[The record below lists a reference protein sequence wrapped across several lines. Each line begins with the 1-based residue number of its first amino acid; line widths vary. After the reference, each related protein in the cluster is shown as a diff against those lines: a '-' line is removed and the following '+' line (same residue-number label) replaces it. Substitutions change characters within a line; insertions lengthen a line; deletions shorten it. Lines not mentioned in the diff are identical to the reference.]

1 MITLWTYQGVYGV
14 FSEIQLTEPNKSCE
28 LHNRHGKLFYKK
40 KGVMR
45 CVFVCNSE
53 MFWIVRRRLKKK
65 RVVLLRAEAH
75 WQNYVFCRKHWGAP
89 LSFLLVSCKNDGV
102 FSYS

>member
-14 FSEIQLTEPNKSCE
+14 FSKIQLTEPNKSCE

-65 RVVLLRAEAH
+65 EL
-75 WQNYVFCRKHWGAP
+75 FC
-89 LSFLLVSCKNDGV
+89 
-102 FSYS
+102 

>member
-1 MITLWTYQGVYGV
+1 MITLWTYQGVYVV
-14 FSEIQLTEPNKSCE
+14 FSEIQLTEPNISCE
-28 LHNRHGKLFYKK
+28 LHNKQTLEAVLQK

-65 RVVLLRAEAH
+65 EL
-75 WQNYVFCRKHWGAP
+75 FC
-89 LSFLLVSCKNDGV
+89 
-102 FSYS
+102 